1 VNGPLLAPG
10 VGAQGAGE
18 RELATTFGDARRNVL
33 ASSSRAVLG
42 AGPDPEALVSA
53 ARAAAREATQ
63 ALRG

>member
-1 VNGPLLAPG
+1 

-42 AGPDPEALVSA
+42 AGPDRDALVGA
-53 ARAAAREATQ
+53 ARAAAREAQ
-63 ALRG
+63 AALRS